1 MTTVV
6 EHLGIDPGNA
16 ETKALQP
23 ELYYPSNGTEG
34 HCFME
39 AWCCHCARDKAMR
52 EGADLDDCD
61 DNEKCDIIAN
71 SFIGPVGQWIYD
83 EKGVPKCT
91 AYVEADS
98 PIPAVDTFTLPLF

>member
-1 MTTVV
+1 MTTAI

-16 ETKALQP
+16 ETAAPQPALY
-23 ELYYPSNGTEG
+23 LPSSGTEG

-61 DNEKCDIIAN
+61 DDEKCDIIAN
-71 SFIGPVGQWIYD
+71 SFIGPVPEWIYD
-83 EKGVPKCT
+83 ERHVPKCT
-91 AYVEADS
+91 AFVEADS
-98 PIPAVDTFTLPLF
+98 PIPVVDTHTLPLF

>member
-1 MTTVV
+1 MTTVI
-6 EHLGIDPGNA
+6 EHLGINPGNA
-16 ETKALQP
+16 ETKAPSP

-91 AYVEADS
+91 AYIEADS
-98 PIPAVDTFTLPLF
+98 PIPVVDTLTLPLF